1 MQKSKHRLNVNDFL
15 KDNLLP
21 WIHKQRCL
29 MDHIDLNVKI
39 QNYITMT
46 NLIKIQLV
54 IGQIKKTKVPA
65 ILI

>member
-1 MQKSKHRLNVNDFL
+1 
-15 KDNLLP
+15 
-21 WIHKQRCL
+21 

-54 IGQIKKTKVPA
+54 IGQIKKNKVPA

>member
-1 MQKSKHRLNVNDFL
+1 
-15 KDNLLP
+15 
-21 WIHKQRCL
+21 

-39 QNYITMT
+39 QLPTMT

>member
-1 MQKSKHRLNVNDFL
+1 
-15 KDNLLP
+15 
-21 WIHKQRCL
+21 
-29 MDHIDLNVKI
+29 MDHIKDCKDT
-39 QNYITMT
+39 ITMT